1 MLIQVLPLL
10 LSPVTQTNPVP
21 QVVPEVAPLVAI
33 EMPAASKVAHSAVLA
48 PSTVLALGTE
58 DDGRGTPYR
67 VDKDDNI
74 CGLDEPR
81 QLSKPAKVDYAALVD
96 ETPEFKEIVSKGID
110 KASAKGIELMS
121 KARRRVLT
129 ACETVRGNKG
139 NCSVWKKIARRD
151 GKAVDDLTTEVKAE
165 IQTGK

>member
-1 MLIQVLPLL
+1 MLQLILPLL
-10 LSPVTQTNPVP
+10 LSPISQATPSPAMTPELASEIVLETPAVVEV
-21 QVVPEVAPLVAI
+21 VVPNRDLLV
-33 EMPAASKVAHSAVLA
+33 
-48 PSTVLALGTE
+48 TE

-81 QLSKPAKVDYAALVD
+81 QLSKPAKVDYSALVD
-96 ETPEFKEIVSKGID
+96 ETPELKEIVSKGID
-110 KASAKGIELMS
+110 KTSAKGIELMA

-139 NCSVWKKIARRD
+139 NCSVWKQIARRD
-151 GKAVDDLTTEVKAE
+151 GKAIDDLTTEVKAE
-165 IQTGK
+165 IQSSK